1 MITMIDLVKNSKE
14 LGLKDWAEE
23 SQDQLVGVDSLTVLK
38 LKYQWDHDN
47 NYSAFHLNIYLFF
60 SFFPKTICVRVFF
73 MFFFCKLL
81 ICMWRVGG
89 CRNCNNALMDTFVYL
104 HLIVG
109 GKVSQYPKRKN
120 HHPFNERN
128 HVARLR
134 DGNHLEGDICVRHR
148 VLGIKIFQE
157 KFYIGAALP
166 PVTTWWSSLL
176 SYSYFLR

>member
-1 MITMIDLVKNSKE
+1 
-14 LGLKDWAEE
+14 
-23 SQDQLVGVDSLTVLK
+23 
-38 LKYQWDHDN
+38 
-47 NYSAFHLNIYLFF
+47 
-60 SFFPKTICVRVFF
+60 
-73 MFFFCKLL
+73 
-81 ICMWRVGG
+81 MWRVAG

-109 GKVSQYPKRKN
+109 GKVSQYPKSKN

-166 PVTTWWSSLL
+166 PVTT
-176 SYSYFLR
+176 

>member
-1 MITMIDLVKNSKE
+1 
-14 LGLKDWAEE
+14 
-23 SQDQLVGVDSLTVLK
+23 
-38 LKYQWDHDN
+38 
-47 NYSAFHLNIYLFF
+47 
-60 SFFPKTICVRVFF
+60 
-73 MFFFCKLL
+73 MFFFCKLP
-81 ICMWRVGG
+81 ICMWRVAG

-128 HVARLR
+128 HVARFR

-166 PVTTWWSSLL
+166 PVTT
-176 SYSYFLR
+176 